1 MFDDTYLL
9 QVPQHWPSYI
19 FIFIMHFSDKAHQ
32 LQINELACQ
41 MDTFH
46 RTVIAESLVALV

>member
-1 MFDDTYLL
+1 MLGDTQLL

-19 FIFIMHFSDKAHQ
+19 LIFNLHFRDKAHQ
-32 LQINELACQ
+32 LQINQLACQ

-46 RTVIAESLVALV
+46 RTVTAESLVALV